1 MARWVLLVWLALCP
15 AVFVVLGFASPA
27 AAHFKLLK
35 VVPADGTRVDGAVAE
50 IRLTFSAPGT
60 PTAAGFKLSRE
71 GAAVPVTTHT
81 PDGGRTWLVHPSAA
95 LTGGEFTLRWSVA
108 APDAHP
114 LTGDVTFTVVPAARH
129 RARRPRL
136 GPPPARDTPVTVD
149 RAFRRRPHRPT
160 PALTRWVTPP
170 TPTRVRCGSSARR
183 GGGCPTERSCSA
195 WAVWSSR

>member
-1 MARWVLLVWLALCP
+1 MLLVWLACCP

-35 VVPADGTRVDGAVAE
+35 VVPADGTRVDAAVAE

-60 PTAAGFKLSRE
+60 PTAAGFRLSRE

-95 LTGGEFTLRWSVA
+95 LTDGEFTLRWSVA

-114 LTGDVTFTVVPAARH
+114 LTGDVTFTVVPADAPPG
-129 RARRPRL
+129 ATAT
-136 GPPPARDTPVTVD
+136 PPAHGRFA
-149 RAFRRRPHRPT
+149 RAHRSRWTGRSVGVPTGPFRW
-160 PALTRWVTPP
+160 A
-170 TPTRVRCGSSARR
+170 R
-183 GGGCPTERSCSA
+183 GGSHG
-195 WAVWSSR
+195 